1 MNHLPYG
8 IWYILLH
15 MRGYLMV
22 LLALPL
28 LAQHEDE
35 KKEKFKHPA
44 FSDPQAIAAG
54 KKLFA
59 TSCAACHGAGGQ
71 GGRGPNLVQRGV
83 WHPLEEE
90 ALFKTIQKGVP
101 GADMPPTNLPED
113 QIWQLAAY
121 VRSLTAPA
129 IESPLPGDPSAG
141 EALYQGKGG
150 CPQCH
155 RIRGRGGMLGPD
167 LSNAGALRPLEAL
180 RESIVDPDA
189 DGFPGYRG
197 VTVMTKDGRTIQ
209 GVARNRTNYS
219 LQILD
224 QKGELHLLDMR
235 AVKELKLSAHSPMP
249 RDYSQRF
256 SRREIDDL
264 LAFLSRQTTRPHEP
278 PAGAS
283 ENSK

>member
-1 MNHLPYG
+1 M
-8 IWYILLH
+8 ILA
-15 MRGYLMV
+15 V
-22 LLALPL
+22 PL

-35 KKEKFKHPA
+35 KKQTFKHPA

-113 QIWQLAAY
+113 QLWRIASY

-129 IESPLPGDPSAG
+129 IESPPPGDPASG
-141 EALYQGKGG
+141 EALFRGKGG

-155 RIRGRGGMLGPD
+155 RIKARGGMLGPD
-167 LSNAGALRPLEAL
+167 LSNVGALRPLEMI

-197 VTVMTKDGRTIQ
+197 VTVLTRDGRTLQ

-224 QKGELHLLDMR
+224 AQGELHLLEMG

-249 RDYSQRF
+249 RDYKEKF

-264 LAFLSRQTTRPHEP
+264 LAFLSRQAIRPHEP
-278 PAGAS
+278 PARKS
-283 ENSK
+283 ENAKR